1 MGRDARDE
9 YDERPRA
16 SRYDGDQGDGRT
28 LGPRRGTSRPDGPPR
43 PTMNP
48 NARSSGQRSDS
59 DPSQERRS
67 SGRAG
72 LPRSGSPHDDGAS
85 SGRRPGAGRDSYE
98 RRTRGPEDREDFSGP
113 SRAAGSDRDGPP
125 RNGRRRMADMA
136 RDLSRSMSRQLSSV
150 MERTGRAL
158 RNGNDGTGSSLR
170 MPRPAPHR
178 TPLPAELAAQV
189 ESLPYRRSRAR
200 MLARKWRL
208 SRKQAN
214 PIVVALVIM
223 VCAVAGLAVTF
234 GGAFGGVYAYNYYS
248 SHRAQIQAIA
258 AEKNH
263 ASSQIL
269 DRNGTVLATIKDDN
283 GFKIYLS
290 IDQISP
296 KLQWATIDTEDRT
309 FYSNVGID
317 FVGTLRSAFTDLAH
331 GGAAVQGGSTITQQL
346 VKLIVAKDSTKTYVR
361 KLNEAI
367 LAYGVTQEYNKAQIL
382 EMYLNTIPYG
392 DSNTGI
398 EAAARNYFR
407 ILPKPDGTTANMQ
420 LSWAQSAM
428 LAGVPNAPT
437 VYQPNVYSCKKTP
450 CTMAQWDDPYI
461 PGQECG
467 TLIPS
472 FYDYGNEWY
481 LTHGHE
487 WLVYCRA
494 LKVLD
499 NMHRYGVGDG
509 SATFTNADYTQA
521 KAEVQKILENQLVY
535 SWQDASTSGSPDT
548 AVTTKLA
555 PNFVDYVEG
564 ILNDW
569 GYTDLG
575 NAGIRVYTTLDYNL
589 QKYAETDLDYY
600 INKPHA
606 NPWYCPG
613 CGNNEPPISQASN
626 GNDGALIAID
636 QHTGDIMAMVGSVNY
651 NNKDP
656 LVAGQVNITVAPRS
670 MGSATKPLVYAT
682 DLQMGWTPGTMLQDV
697 PICFPDP
704 NVDPTDQKPVQDQVA
719 QACKGWYV
727 PHNYDALNYSGRF
740 PLRYM
745 WGNSL
750 NIAATEG
757 LAFAGWNPAHSQN
770 FISMAERLGVTSL
783 KANAMGPTTALG
795 TQDIPM
801 IQLASAYGTFGNQGK
816 RVPPRA
822 ILRIEDNTGNQIY
835 PVPPG
840 PSIAPPVAGQQVVS
854 PETAYM
860 VTSVLTDNLARA
872 QDFGYAKN
880 PLHFSPPTVD
890 GTNYPDFEFA
900 AKTGT
905 SSGPTGPRDIVTFG
919 YSNYLTLGVWM
930 GNANSV
936 DMAGDIIGI
945 AGAGYVFHDVML
957 YGIQHLGWNTNSH
970 FPIPS
975 DLGRTYFNCT
985 TGLAPYKGTK
995 VGDMSDPSFACP
1007 FAPWDPKYNRNLYNH
1022 DTGNITAQPDAD
1034 WYIKNQPWLQS

>member
-1 MGRDARDE
+1 MSSSA
-9 YDERPRA
+9 
-16 SRYDGDQGDGRT
+16 RYD
-28 LGPRRGTSRPDGPPR
+28 S
-43 PTMNP
+43 
-48 NARSSGQRSDS
+48 QRSYS

-67 SGRAG
+67 SNGRNG
-72 LPRSGSPHDDGAS
+72 VSRGNGAS
-85 SGRRPGAGRDSYE
+85 YDDANSGRRSGVG
-98 RRTRGPEDREDFSGP
+98 RGPSERQTRLPADPEEYSSP
-113 SRAAGSDRDGPP
+113 SRAAAADRDGPP
-125 RNGRRRMADMA
+125 RGGRRRMADMA

-158 RNGNDGTGSSLR
+158 RNDGAGSSAR
-170 MPRPAPHR
+170 MPRPAPR
-178 TPLPAELAAQV
+178 RDPLPAQLAAEV

-200 MLARKWRL
+200 ILARKWRL
-208 SRKQAN
+208 SRRQAN
-214 PIVVALVIM
+214 PIIVALIIM
-223 VCAVAGLAVTF
+223 ICAVAALAVTF
-234 GGAFGGVYAYNYYS
+234 GGAFGGVYAYNYYQ

-317 FVGTLRSAFTDLAH
+317 FVGTIRSAFTDLAH

-346 VKLIVAKDSTKTYVR
+346 VKLIVAKDSTKTIVR

-382 EMYLNTIPYG
+382 EMYLNTISYG

-407 ILPKPDGTTANMQ
+407 IAPTGDGTTANMQ
-420 LSWAQSAM
+420 LSWAQAAM

-437 VYQPNVYSCKKTP
+437 VYQPNVFSCKKAP
-450 CTMAQWDDPYI
+450 CTMSQWDDPYV
-461 PGQECG
+461 PGQECA

-472 FYDYGNEWY
+472 FYNYGDEWY

-494 LKVLD
+494 LKVLSNVHNYGIGD
-499 NMHRYGVGDG
+499 N
-509 SATFTNADYTQA
+509 STTFTDADYARA
-521 KAEVQKILENQLVY
+521 KAEVQKILENQQIY
-535 SWQDASTSGSPDT
+535 SWLDAPASGSSAP

-555 PNFVDYVEG
+555 PNFVDYVQG

-600 INKPHA
+600 INQYHKE
-606 NPWYCPG
+606 PWYCG
-613 CGNNEPPISQASN
+613 CSAEPPIAQASN

-656 LVAGQVNITVAPRS
+656 RVAGQVNITVSPRS

-682 DLQMGWTPGTMLQDV
+682 DLQMGWTPGTMLQDI

-704 NVDPTDQKPVQDQVA
+704 NVDPTTQKPVVDQVA
-719 QACKGWYV
+719 TACKGWYS
-727 PHNYDALNYSGRF
+727 PHNYDALDYSGTY

-770 FISMAERLGVTSL
+770 FLAMANRLGVTSL
-783 KANAMGPTTALG
+783 KADQMGPTTALG

-801 IQLASAYGTFGNQGK
+801 IQLASAYGTFGDQGK
-816 RVPPRA
+816 HVAPRA
-822 ILRIEDNTGNQIY
+822 ILRIEDNTGQQIY

-840 PSIAPPVAGQQVVS
+840 PAIAPPETAQQVIS
-854 PETAYM
+854 PEAAYM
-860 VTSVLTDNLARA
+860 VTSVLTDNIARA

-880 PLHFSPPTVD
+880 PLHFTPPTVD

-905 SSGPTGPRDIVTFG
+905 SSGPNGPRDIVTFG

-930 GNANSV
+930 GNANSA

-957 YGIQHLGWNTNSH
+957 YGIQHMGWSTNSH
-970 FPIPS
+970 FPVPS
-975 DLGRTYFNCT
+975 DLGRTYLNCN
-985 TGLAPYKGTK
+985 TGLAPYQGTK
-995 VGDMSDPSFACP
+995 IGDMKDPNFNCHIN
-1007 FAPWDPKYNRNLYNH
+1007 PWSPKYYKDLYDH
-1022 DTGNITAQPDAD
+1022 DTQPAIVAQPDID
-1034 WYIKNQPWLQS
+1034 WYIKTQPWLQS

>member
-1 MGRDARDE
+1 
-9 YDERPRA
+9 
-16 SRYDGDQGDGRT
+16 
-28 LGPRRGTSRPDGPPR
+28 
-43 PTMNP
+43 
-48 NARSSGQRSDS
+48 
-59 DPSQERRS
+59 
-67 SGRAG
+67 
-72 LPRSGSPHDDGAS
+72 
-85 SGRRPGAGRDSYE
+85 
-98 RRTRGPEDREDFSGP
+98 
-113 SRAAGSDRDGPP
+113 
-125 RNGRRRMADMA
+125 MAEMA

-158 RNGNDGTGSSLR
+158 RNDGAASSAR
-170 MPRPAPHR
+170 MPRAVAPR
-178 TPLPAELAAQV
+178 GPLPAEVAAQV

-214 PIVVALVIM
+214 PIIVALVIM
-223 VCAVAGLAVTF
+223 VCAASALAVTF
-234 GGAFGGVYAYNYYS
+234 GGAFGGVYGYNYYQ
-248 SHRAQIQAIA
+248 SHRAQIRAIA

-263 ASSQIL
+263 ASSEIL

-309 FYSNVGID
+309 FYSNIGID
-317 FVGTLRSAFTDLAH
+317 FIGTLRSALTDLAH

-361 KLNEAI
+361 KINEAI

-382 EMYLNTIPYG
+382 EMYLNTISYG

-407 ILPKPDGTTANMQ
+407 IQPKGDGTTANLQ
-420 LSWAQSAM
+420 LTWAQSAI

-437 VYQPNVYSCKKTP
+437 VYQPDVYSCKKAP
-450 CTMAQWDDPYI
+450 CTMAQWDDPYVQ
-461 PGQECG
+461 GQTCG
-467 TLIPS
+467 TLIPT
-472 FYDYGNEWY
+472 FYDYGDEWY

-499 NMHRYGVGDG
+499 NLHRYGVGDN
-509 SATFTNADYTQA
+509 SATFTDADYAQA
-521 KAEVQKILENQLVY
+521 KADVQKILENQQVY
-535 SWQDASTSGSPDT
+535 SWQDAPANSGSSSAP
-548 AVTTKLA
+548 TTKLA
-555 PNFVDYVEG
+555 PNFVDYVQG

-600 INKPHA
+600 INQTHKE
-606 NPWYCPG
+606 PWYCR
-613 CGNNEPPISQASN
+613 CDNEPPIAQQSN

-651 NNKDP
+651 NSKDP
-656 LVAGQVNITVAPRS
+656 RVAGNVNITIAPRS

-704 NVDPTDQKPVQDQVA
+704 NYVDNDPTKPVQDDVA
-719 QACKGWYV
+719 KACKGWYV
-727 PHNYDALNYSGRF
+727 PHNYDDLNFSGRF
-740 PLRYM
+740 PLRYV

-750 NIAATEG
+750 NVPATEG

-770 FISMAERLGVTSL
+770 FISMANRLGVYSL
-783 KANAMGPTTALG
+783 KPNSMGPTTALG

-840 PSIAPPVAGQQVVS
+840 PPIAPPPAGQQVIS

-860 VTSVLTDNLARA
+860 VTSVLTDNIARA
-872 QDFGYAKN
+872 RDFGYAPN

-905 SSGPTGPRDIVTFG
+905 SSGVVAGPRDIVTFG

-930 GNANSV
+930 GNANSA
-936 DMAGDIIGI
+936 DMAQGIIGI

-957 YGIQHLGWNTNSH
+957 YGIQHMGWNTNSH
-970 FPIPS
+970 FPVPS

-995 VGDMSDPSFACP
+995 IGDTSDPNFNCP
-1007 FAPWDPKYNRNLYNH
+1007 FAPWDPKYNANLYNH
-1022 DTGNITAQPDAD
+1022 DQGGDSNHSPDAD
-1034 WYIKNQPWLQS
+1034 WYIKTQPWLQS